1 MLFLSYVGKPTTE
14 RTNVSVGI
22 TDTSGIR
29 FSSIIIAFPLPQYV
43 LEYEDGTKTKGMTD
57 TLTWNSVNNFTIH
70 FNKTDA
76 KPRDYGIYYLRIN
89 NVFGNT
95 LIYVNVFPQSKKKTN
110 NYVDIIIQ
118 R

>member
-1 MLFLSYVGKPTTE
+1 MLFVSYVGKPTTE

-22 TDTSGIR
+22 TDTSGIT

-57 TLTWNSVNNFTIH
+57 TLTWNSVNIFTIH
-70 FNKTDA
+70 FNKSDA
-76 KPRDYGIYYLRIN
+76 KPSDYGLYYLRIN

-95 LIYVNVFPQSKKKTN
+95 LVYVNVFPQSKKML
-110 NYVDIIIQ
+110 I
-118 R
+118 